1 MSSTVA
7 EVLHH
12 HVSPII
18 LGTDGPVPGETV
30 MHLLNGCWGLA
41 SSSHFGTSVG
51 IHAKRRN
58 KNEGERN
65 RRLRRNRDQG
75 RQVRPTLFHVNA
87 GHQDSVGPARGLG
100 SHSCAAA
107 VHLL

>member
-18 LGTDGPVPGETV
+18 LGADGPVPGETVMHLLRVGPPGEV

-41 SSSHFGTSVG
+41 SSSV
-51 IHAKRRN
+51 
-58 KNEGERN
+58 
-65 RRLRRNRDQG
+65 LW
-75 RQVRPTLFHVNA
+75 
-87 GHQDSVGPARGLG
+87 
-100 SHSCAAA
+100 
-107 VHLL
+107 